1 MSSEVKVSDKEAGRY
16 ITAVQKQLEDNEK
29 VELLAR
35 GKKNNATALDV
46 AEIIRREEDATVEDI
61 STSTANFENDDSDEK
76 VSVTDLEI
84 EIKRNEE

>member
-1 MSSEVKVSDKEAGRY
+1 VSSEVKVSDKEAGRY

-46 AEIIRREEDATVEDI
+46 AEIIRREEDATVENI
-61 STSTANFENDDSDEK
+61 STSTANFENDDGDEQ

>member
-1 MSSEVKVSDKEAGRY
+1 MTSEVFVGDKESGRY
-16 ITAVQKQLEDNEK
+16 ITAVEKQLEDNKK

-46 AEIIRREEDATVEDI
+46 AEIIRREEEATVENI
-61 STSTANFENDDSDEK
+61 STSTANFENDDSDEQ
-76 VSVTDLEI
+76 VSVTDLRI